1 MSPSSLN
8 NKIVHCRRRL
18 PGNGGQIN
26 KQFLQTSLSCR
37 HFLAPLSRWSAHAG
51 SSDSLWS
58 LGFLCSAELHIIQ
71 LFLFNTYLWLA
82 PLMSADSRNSEPV
95 GLHCAAV
102 QRQRVGCS
110 SEVLIKALPY
120 SQIAGLTRRRS
131 VSTPAEE
138 RWKKKSRMITK
149 HVGARWLFFYFQE
162 TIFVQ
167 CNKTA
172 VQIPSAQPLKP
183 LLKAGIQS
191 LLFIKP
197 NAEAAARLHGIN
209 QSSPARWRSFEQ
221 SLPLSRLTC
230 TVPTKFP
237 RILRAHIPA
246 LF

>member
-58 LGFLCSAELHIIQ
+58 LVFLCSAELHIIQ

-138 RWKKKSRMITK
+138 RWKKKAGWSQSMLEHGGCFFIFKKPFLCSATKQPSRY
-149 HVGARWLFFYFQE
+149 HQRNL
-162 TIFVQ
+162 
-167 CNKTA
+167 
-172 VQIPSAQPLKP
+172 
-183 LLKAGIQS
+183 
-191 LLFIKP
+191 
-197 NAEAAARLHGIN
+197 
-209 QSSPARWRSFEQ
+209 
-221 SLPLSRLTC
+221 
-230 TVPTKFP
+230 
-237 RILRAHIPA
+237 
-246 LF
+246 